1 MSGTPTMQTQGTP
14 PPWYVDE
21 LGAGSNLHTLIDR
34 LGRGDAVLTRYRLG
48 DGMRHLADLDAPDTL
63 AVGGSAFV
71 TAVCRTH
78 AGAWRLE
85 VRCPRCGGLHTH
97 GAGVA
102 SLPEF
107 GRRAPPCEGAAYW
120 LRIDRL

>member
-1 MSGTPTMQTQGTP
+1 MSNAPTVQTPGTL
-14 PPWYVDE
+14 PPWYADE
-21 LGAGSNLHTLIDR
+21 QRAGSNLHTLIDR

-48 DGMRHLADLDAPDTL
+48 DGLRHLADLDAPATL

-71 TAVCRTH
+71 TAVARTH
-78 AGAWRLE
+78 AGGWRLE
-85 VRCPRCGGLHTH
+85 VRCPRCGSLHTH

-102 SLPEF
+102 PLPEF
-107 GRRAPPCEGAAYW
+107 GRRSPPCEGAAYL